1 MLSKA
6 ILKGFIQLNKATS
19 RENEREVCQQSR
31 GHHVCGIDLHELSA
45 GAALMV
51 STTVK
56 SKLDI

>member
-19 RENEREVCQQSR
+19 CENEREVCQHGS
-31 GHHVCGIDLHELSA
+31 GHHVCGIDLHELST

>member
-6 ILKGFIQLNKATS
+6 ILKGFIQLKS
-19 RENEREVCQQSR
+19 MSHENEREVCQQSR